1 MADETFKERDDGSN
15 ESGGSVTPTNVVE
28 DDPNEGLFSM
38 PIKRNVGNTAQE
50 RAWRVVVEGGVGV
63 VISHY
68 RTYTFDI
75 LTEYRKEWSEIWM
88 DRCLRSRL
96 IIALEMEM
104 ER

>member
-15 ESGGSVTPTNVVE
+15 ESGGSVTPTNVAE

-50 RAWRVVVEGGVGV
+50 KSVESGGRSGFGV

-68 RTYTFDI
+68 RTYVFDI

-104 ER
+104 KR